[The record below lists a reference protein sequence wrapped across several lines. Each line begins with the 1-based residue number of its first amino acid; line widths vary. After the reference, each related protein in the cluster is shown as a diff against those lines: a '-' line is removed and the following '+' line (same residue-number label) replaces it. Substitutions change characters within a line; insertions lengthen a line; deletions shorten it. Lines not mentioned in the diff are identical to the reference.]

1 MSSISIETSNE
12 NKFRVEE
19 YVRFVKIRDRIQ
31 EILNNTG
38 IKEKMSEAEGSI
50 NGLTIDVIVKI
61 SLNR

>member
-19 YVRFVKIRDRIQ
+19 YVRFVRIRDQIQ

-38 IKEKMSEAEGSI
+38 IKETMSEAEGSI
-50 NGLTIDVIVKI
+50 KGLTIDVIVKI

>member
-19 YVRFVKIRDRIQ
+19 YVRFVRIRDRIQ
-31 EILNNTG
+31 EILNNTS
-38 IKEKMSEAEGSI
+38 IKETMSEAEGSI
-50 NGLTIDVIVKI
+50 RGLTIDVIVKI

>member
-19 YVRFVKIRDRIQ
+19 YVRFVRIRDSIQ
-31 EILNNTG
+31 EILNNTS
-38 IKEKMSEAEGSI
+38 IKETMSEAEGSI

>member
-19 YVRFVKIRDRIQ
+19 YVRFVRIRDHIQ
-31 EILNNTG
+31 EILNNTS
-38 IKEKMSEAEGSI
+38 IKETMSEAEGSI

>member
-19 YVRFVKIRDRIQ
+19 YIRFVRIRDSIQ

-38 IKEKMSEAEGSI
+38 IKETMSEAEGSI

>member
-19 YVRFVKIRDRIQ
+19 YVRFVRIRDSIQ
-31 EILNNTG
+31 EILNNTS
-38 IKEKMSEAEGSI
+38 IKETMSEAEGSI
-50 NGLTIDVIVKI
+50 RGLTIDVIVKI